1 MTSRPEGIDAG
12 RAVKEPHEMRA
23 GNRYAREAEERR
35 TLGELI
41 GRKTALVAICR
52 RCKHRRLLFPA
63 ALADQLGEEFKVMD
77 LRKRLRCGGCRGYG
91 TANIHASTR

>member
-1 MTSRPEGIDAG
+1 
-12 RAVKEPHEMRA
+12 VKEPHELGP

-35 TLGELI
+35 TLGDLI
-41 GRKTALVAICR
+41 NRKTTLVAICR

-63 ALADQLGEEFKVMD
+63 ALAAQLGESLKVVD

-91 TANIHASTR
+91 TANLHESSR